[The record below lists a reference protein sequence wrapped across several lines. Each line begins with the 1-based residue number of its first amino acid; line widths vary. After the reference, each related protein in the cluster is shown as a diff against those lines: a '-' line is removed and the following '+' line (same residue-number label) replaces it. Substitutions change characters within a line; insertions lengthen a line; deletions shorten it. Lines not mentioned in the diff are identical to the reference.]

1 MPLNSTLILVIV
13 WLIIISIITWILI
26 DIKRYPWKYGAKEK

>member
-1 MPLNSTLILVIV
+1 MPTYGFWILLGIWGVV
-13 WLIIISIITWILI
+13 ISIIAWILI

>member
-1 MPLNSTLILVIV
+1 MPTYSFWVILSIWSIV
-13 WLIIISIITWILI
+13 VGMLTWIII

>member
-1 MPLNSTLILVIV
+1 MILNSVWILVII
-13 WLIIISIITWILI
+13 WAIIISIITWILI

>member
-1 MPLNSTLILVIV
+1 MPLNSIAILIGTWIV
-13 WLIIISIITWILI
+13 IISIVTWIII

>member
-1 MPLNSTLILVIV
+1 MPTYSFWIIIGLWLVF
-13 WLIIISIITWILI
+13 ISIITWIII